1 MQGTDLVGHHG
12 HTLCKAAGGY
22 GLVQLLMLGSNVG
35 NHDSAAVA
43 PQAVAQH
50 LGHHGVPVGHM
61 GPLLPHAA
69 LLQQGRGPHWGQQRI
84 ETGVET
90 GGQTGGEAGG

>member
-1 MQGTDLVGHHG
+1 MWKLGRETHLVRDHG
-12 HTLCKAAGGY
+12 HSLGEPAGGD
-22 GLVQLLMLGSNVG
+22 GLIQLLMLGGDVG

-43 PQAVAQH
+43 SQAVAQD

-69 LLQQGRGPHWGQQRI
+69 LLHQGRTRCM
-84 ETGVET
+84 
-90 GGQTGGEAGG
+90 